1 MKKLFVLVF
10 IFFIGQIGFCLDK
23 TIETE
28 PSIINNPEI
37 INQTETKETKPLEG
51 SVQVNEFEEI
61 SLDKSI
67 ERPTLNIK
75 PSNTI
80 LPVYTP
86 SLADSRIRT
95 RSALAKSSKLTGEEY
110 YIAPVFNIVQEQAGN
125 FSYGTYYGASL
136 DNAQMTYSTSW
147 FTRYD
152 GKKYAIT
159 GTYSTDSQTIN
170 SSYQNML
177 GISPEIKLTKS
188 LSLRDTVKTY
198 MGVPVKKN
206 QISLIYTPQL
216 KKYIDSLRFELG
228 LSQSF
233 YENSAGNSSSIEFST
248 KFKL

>member
-1 MKKLFVLVF
+1 MFVLVF
-10 IFFIGQIGFCLDK
+10 ILLLGQNGLCLD
-23 TIETE
+23 TSIESE
-28 PSIINNPEI
+28 PSIINNPKI
-37 INQTETKETKPLEG
+37 INTPEENKETKLEG
-51 SVQVNEFEEI
+51 NIELNEYQEI

-67 ERPTLNIK
+67 ERPALNIK

-86 SLADSRIRT
+86 GIADSRIRK
-95 RSALAKSSKLTGEEY
+95 RSALATSSKLTGQEY
-110 YIAPVFNIVQEQAGN
+110 YIAPVFNVVQDQTGN

-159 GTYSTDSQTIN
+159 GTYSTDSQSIN
-170 SSYQNML
+170 GAYQSML
-177 GISPEIKLTKS
+177 GISPEIKLSKS
-188 LSLRDTVKTY
+188 LALRDTVKTY

-233 YENSAGNSSSIEFST
+233 YENGANNSSIEFST